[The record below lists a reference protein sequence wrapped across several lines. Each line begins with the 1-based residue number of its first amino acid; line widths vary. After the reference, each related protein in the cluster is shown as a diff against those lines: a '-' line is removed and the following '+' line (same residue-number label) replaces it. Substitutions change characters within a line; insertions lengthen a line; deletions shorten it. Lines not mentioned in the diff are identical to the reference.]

1 MILDPWASWGVA
13 DRIAELAKLLVEWFF
28 KGLGGEGTERALRR
42 TRCGAGEAEV
52 NDLAE
57 EGIGGTMAE
66 ARHSIEGR
74 DVVRSCGLI
83 VV

>member
-28 KGLGGEGTERALRR
+28 KGLGEKGTERSLRR
-42 TRCGAGEAEV
+42 TRYGAGEAEV

-57 EGIGGTMAE
+57 EGIEGTMAE
-66 ARHSIEGR
+66 ARHSTEGR
-74 DVVRSCGLI
+74 DVVRSCELI